1 MIPATERC
9 FQKGHFFTKL
19 KTVSASACL
28 LADAVDSEWGG
39 NKIGLFFFFFMY
51 TRMKWFCWRIS
62 FSKANFFE

>member
-39 NKIGLFFFFFMY
+39 NKIGLFFFFFNVYQNEMVLLEN
-51 TRMKWFCWRIS
+51 IIL
-62 FSKANFFE
+62 